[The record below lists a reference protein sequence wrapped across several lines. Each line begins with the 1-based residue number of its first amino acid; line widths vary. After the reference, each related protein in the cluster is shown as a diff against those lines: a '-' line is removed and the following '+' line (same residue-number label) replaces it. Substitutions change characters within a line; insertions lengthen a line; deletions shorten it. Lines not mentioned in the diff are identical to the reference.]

1 MRWLLGATMLLAGAY
16 VALAR
21 DAGTA
26 ADGGVKAPLSDTV
39 TIHVRS
45 LPSGATVHYGRR
57 KLGTTPLRF
66 TRKRN
71 SGPVDL
77 ILRRGG
83 YFPVATRAYTF
94 KDDIV
99 IARLTHRD
107 NASTLLGYKEPLPP
121 DGGPDGGAGA
131 PDGGVGSPEDAPL
144 PPASQPI
151 PPSPTP

>member
-1 MRWLLGATMLLAGAY
+1 MRWLLCGAALLLGTL
-16 VALAR
+16 VALAQ

-26 ADGGVKAPLSDTV
+26 DTPVVDPENV
-39 TIHVRS
+39 TITIRT
-45 LPSGATVHYGRR
+45 LPSGARIYYGKRM
-57 KLGTTPLRF
+57 LGEAPIKI
-66 TRKRN
+66 TRKRD
-71 SGPVDL
+71 SGPMDL
-77 ILRRGG
+77 MVRRGG